1 MKALGWWLMLVGS
14 LRLAS
19 VWFGFFDI
27 WALRLAVFSDTTMTE
42 VHGRTFGVWT
52 LLTCTLCF
60 LCAFNLDNKPLY
72 LATFLS
78 FIYAFGHFL
87 TEYLIYQTMAIANL
101 TTVSIFAGLLLV
113 GCAYCGILGYKFFGF
128 PLNPKRIIMQLRKNF
143 FLWSPFNSSVP
154 FNQVFLADLEGGF
167 ASRFQL
173 LIWISDTACQ
183 GLQLALLV
191 RHIINW
197 TAVLMMFLFSALNA
211 STMSKFLESTRKFTG
226 FLHAVIVRIY

>member
-19 VWFGFFDI
+19 VWFGFVDI
-27 WALRLAVFSDTTMTE
+27 WALRLAVFSKATMTE

-87 TEYLIYQTMAIANL
+87 TEYLIYQTMAVANL
-101 TTVSIFAGLLLV
+101 TTVSIFAAQAILVLGLLLHSLV
-113 GCAYCGILGYKFFGF
+113 WCAYCGIPGYKYINSVDAYSVECASKEPSKAFMKLGCYFAFDALVF
-128 PLNPKRIIMQLRKNF
+128 P
-143 FLWSPFNSSVP
+143 
-154 FNQVFLADLEGGF
+154 ADLGEGF
-167 ASRFQL
+167 ATRFQL
-173 LIWISDTACQ
+173 SNLD
-183 GLQLALLV
+183 
-191 RHIINW
+191 
-197 TAVLMMFLFSALNA
+197 F
-211 STMSKFLESTRKFTG
+211 
-226 FLHAVIVRIY
+226 